1 MREKLKTPLYPEKI
15 QILTLI
21 PDKWSQEYASKQFDG
36 SEYSIRTAHEL
47 KKVGGILAKPAPQ
60 KGKILPQETLDLVQ
74 SFYEDN
80 EYSLQMPGKKDYVY
94 IGRNVHKQKG
104 LVLCNPSELYSALR
118 DKFPT

>member
-1 MREKLKTPLYPEKI
+1 MREKSKTPLYPEKI

-21 PDKWSQEYASKQFDG
+21 PDKWSQEYASKQFDE

-60 KGKILPQETLDLVQ
+60 KDKTLAQETLDLVQ

-80 EYSLQMPGKKDYVY
+80 EYSLQMPGKKDCVY
-94 IGRNVHKQKG
+94 RSK
-104 LVLCNPSELYSALR
+104 
-118 DKFPT
+118 